1 MARLLVMYRTPVDA
15 AAFDRHYSDIRIAL
29 AQKLPGLRGYRI
41 SHGPVVGPDGAV
53 ASCHL
58 VAILDFDDVAAVTA
72 ALASP
77 EGQAAVEDVGR
88 FATGGVD
95 ILIFDDRPAAG

>member
-1 MARLLVMYRTPVDA
+1 MARLIVMYRTPEDV
-15 AAFDRHYSDIRIAL
+15 AAFDRHYSGTHIGL
-29 AQKLPGLRGYRI
+29 ASKMPGLRSYEI
-41 SHGPVVGPDGAV
+41 SHGPVMTPDGA
-53 ASCHL
+53 SSYHL
-58 VAILDFDDVAAVTA
+58 VAMLRFDEIASLKA

-95 ILIFDDRPAAG
+95 IYMFDDRVAGG